1 MSRMQ
6 KYRLFFFSNLI
17 IFFLII
23 SFSIQLF
30 GQSNSELADLYENN
44 QLIKLKQYSDNDQ
57 INDPHWRVF
66 VKALFEQN
74 ADSAL
79 GVFAAIYRLTPDKVL
94 QRFIIERISGYYYA
108 RGYYKTAEQLLKDKK
123 YFNETISAHH
133 KLKTETQKYGIQIGA
148 FSSYENALSMKNKV
162 LKRTDNVAI
171 INKDSNDENLYVVVV
186 GKFSDRESAERE
198 LQVLR
203 QKNINGFIV
212 TY

>member
-1 MSRMQ
+1 MQ

-17 IFFLII
+17 ILFLII

-30 GQSNSELADLYENN
+30 GQSNSELANLYENN
-44 QLIKLKQYSDNDQ
+44 QLVKLKQYSDNDQ

-66 VKALFEQN
+66 VKTLFEQN

-79 GVFAAIYRLTPDKVL
+79 GIFAAIYRLTQDKVL
-94 QRFIIERISGYYYA
+94 QQFIIERISDYYYA
-108 RGYYKTAEQLLKDKK
+108 RGYYKTAERLLKDKK
-123 YFNETISAHH
+123 YFNETISAQH
-133 KLKTETQKYGIQIGA
+133 KLKTETKNFGIQIGA
-148 FSSYENALSMKNKV
+148 FSSYENALSLKNKV
-162 LKRTDNVAI
+162 LKRADNVAI

-186 GKFSDRESAERE
+186 GKFSDRKAAERE
-198 LQVLR
+198 LQVLK